1 MTDLANQE
9 FGKHYQVGYCTNVHA
24 GRDLPSVLDN
34 LEKHSL
40 PIRKLVGSELPL
52 CVGLWFSEVSAA
64 QALQPAALASLKNK
78 LEQFQLVPFSL
89 NGFPQGDFHS
99 RVVKH
104 RVYQPTW
111 WQQERLDYT
120 LNLIRLLDQLLAY
133 GQVGSISTLPIAW
146 RDPLPTRDQL
156 KQAAS
161 QLIEVATVLHR
172 QFEQTGRKI
181 VLAIE
186 PEPGCYLTDSSS
198 FRMFFNEYLRA
209 AYLPDGTSEIV
220 GEYLTLCHDVCHA
233 AVMYEDQTFELQQ
246 LKNDDI
252 AIGKV
257 QVSSAVKVDWDAM
270 TGSQRVEAFEQL
282 KGFAEDRYLHQVN
295 RTVNRSVN
303 RSVNQT
309 VNQTVN
315 RTESARESRE
325 LIEDLPA
332 AMSSVSNSADL
343 TGEWRIHFH
352 VPIFLSQLGL
362 IQSTQSEILKL
373 LEILSGPADSRPEF
387 TGHFEVETYAWGVLP
402 KALFVESLN
411 EGIAREVTWFNKALS
426 LKGK

>member
-1 MTDLANQE
+1 MTDLANQA

-24 GRDLPSVLDN
+24 GRDLPSVLDS

-40 PIRKLVGSELPL
+40 PIRMLVDSEQPL
-52 CVGLWFSEVSAA
+52 CVGLWFSEISAA
-64 QALQPAALASLKNK
+64 QALQPALLASLKNK
-78 LEQFQLVPFSL
+78 LEQFQLVPFTL

-120 LNLIRLLDQLLAY
+120 LNLIRLLDQLLPD
-133 GQVGSISTLPIAW
+133 GQVGSISTLPISW
-146 RDPLPTRDQL
+146 SDPLPTRDQL

-209 AYLPDGTSEIV
+209 PSLPDGTSEIV
-220 GEYLTLCHDVCHA
+220 GEYLTICHDVCHA
-233 AVMYEDQTFELQQ
+233 AVMYEDQAYEMRQ

-252 AIGKV
+252 SIGKV
-257 QVSSAVKVDWDAM
+257 QVSSAIRVDWDAM
-270 TGSQRVEAFEQL
+270 TGSERVEAFEQL

-295 RTVNRSVN
+295 RTKSGKK
-303 RSVNQT
+303 SGK
-309 VNQTVN
+309 
-315 RTESARESRE
+315 ESKE
-325 LIEDLPA
+325 LVEDLPA
-332 AMSSVSNSADL
+332 AMSSVTASAEL

-362 IQSTQSEILKL
+362 IQSTQWEIQKL
-373 LEILSGPADSRPEF
+373 LAILTGPVDNRPEF

-402 KALFVESLN
+402 AALQVESLN
-411 EGIAREVTWFNKALS
+411 EGIAREVTWLNKELS
-426 LKGK
+426 PHGG